1 MKVENED
8 FEPETVQEQ
17 EDEINENERQGRDYN
32 ALINSAKLIQEY
44 IIESE
49 MYGELDKQDPFY
61 TCYKSLEDLIEKFQ
75 DEKLENKN

>member
-32 ALINSAKLIQEY
+32 ALINSAKLI
-44 IIESE
+44 ESE